1 MKYYCLTLR
10 EVPER
15 TEHAKREAA
24 KAGIEL
30 DFIYGFFGRT
40 LEVVPRIPMHTDYF
54 INRGITC
61 IFLTWL
67 MAWQMAYRDGHDEF
81 VIFEDDLL
89 LPDNFKE
96 RFAKIRADIP
106 DTCDMVF
113 LGNCCTEDKPKVHVA
128 GDLYDIRY
136 PMCLHALWFR
146 RRAVEK
152 LLQQQHPANT
162 PIDIVME
169 WHWLKHVNVL
179 TVLPELVG
187 QGSNGRGIESAAHL

>member
-1 MKYYCLTLR
+1 MKYYCLTLK

-15 TEHAKREAA
+15 TEHARREAA

-30 DFIYGFFGRT
+30 DFIYGFFGKT

-61 IFLTWL
+61 IFLSWL
-67 MAWQMAYRDGHDEF
+67 MAWQIALREGHDEF

-89 LPDNFKE
+89 LPDGFKE
-96 RFAKIRADIP
+96 KFAKIRAEIP
-106 DTCDMVF
+106 EACEMVF
-113 LGNCCTEDKPKVHVA
+113 LGSCCTDGKGKAQVSEH
-128 GDLYDIRY
+128 LYDVRY

-146 RRAVEK
+146 RSAVEK
-152 LLQQQHPANT
+152 LLAQSHPANT

-169 WHWLKHVNVL
+169 WHWLKPINVL

>member
-15 TEHAKREAA
+15 TEHAKREAD

-30 DFIYGFFGRT
+30 DFIYGFFGKT

-61 IFLTWL
+61 IFLSWL
-67 MAWQMAYRDGHDEF
+67 MAWQVAYREGHEEF

-89 LPDNFKE
+89 LPDDFRD
-96 RFAKIRADIP
+96 RFAKIRAQIP
-106 DTCDMVF
+106 ETCEMVF
-113 LGNCCTEDKPKVHVA
+113 LGSCCTEDKAKPQVTA
-128 GDLYDIRY
+128 DLYDVRY

-146 RRAVEK
+146 RSAVEK
-152 LLQQQHPANT
+152 LLRQRHPANT

-169 WHWLKHVNVL
+169 WYWLKEINVL